1 MSVPPKYLELGQFHR
16 YYNGEVKA
24 PILTIFIGGN
34 HEASNH
40 MRELYYGGWV
50 AENIYYMGA
59 SSIIDLVIKQLNLAT
74 GEEEIQLITIGG
86 VSGIESRWDYK
97 KGLYETFPLD

>member
-1 MSVPPKYLELGQFHR
+1 
-16 YYNGEVKA
+16 
-24 PILTIFIGGN
+24 
-34 HEASNH
+34 

-59 SSIIDLVIKQLNLAT
+59 SSIIDLVVKQQNIAT

-86 VSGIESRWDYK
+86 VSGSESRWDYK
-97 KGLYETFPLD
+97 KGLYETFPLDQNSIKSIFHYR